1 MADAGWR
8 RFQFRRAPNG
18 SGVSRRAWSRAGVG
32 AVGLV
37 LCAGAVVAAT
47 QVQGASGADDAIP
60 TAYRRLTE
68 SEYRHSISDIFGPDI
83 RVQGRFEPDVRIGG
97 LLAGGTTVLSV
108 TPTGFQAYTL
118 LANSIS
124 HQVVAPER
132 RAKLPCAPKAADA
145 PDDACASRILSQ
157 VSLAAFRRPVD
168 ADGLKAR
175 VALASQMTK
184 AKKDFYAGLSY
195 SLTSI
200 LASPQFLFRTEV
212 AVPDGSGGY
221 TLDAY
226 SRASRLSYL
235 LWNSTPDAELLAK
248 AASGELATPAGLSGQ
263 VDRLMASPRVEAGLR
278 AFFGDLIAPDYY
290 GSVTK
295 DPEVY
300 PAWSVEVYDSAKEE
314 TLRTIL
320 DVSLNQNG
328 DLRDIL
334 TTQKTFVNRKLAA
347 AYDVPFSFAGDWA
360 PYEFPKGAERSGIL
374 TQLSVLAMFSH
385 PARSSPTERG
395 KAIADIFLCSPTPPP
410 PADVDFSLID
420 DVDNV
425 ALKTVRQRLFAHASA
440 PSCNSCH
447 SAIDPLGLSLENFDA
462 GGKHRTLDNGEPID
476 ATANLAGKSF
486 VGATGLGQVLREDPR
501 FPACMARK
509 VYAYGRGDDVYRTR
523 PAQVSAALEAF
534 KASGYRLPV
543 LLRSI
548 ATSPQ
553 FYSATRPVGAPPAD
567 PPKTVALNNSK

>member
-8 RFQFRRAPNG
+8 RFKVPGARFGAG
-18 SGVSRRAWSRAGVG
+18 ASRRVWSRAGVG
-32 AVGLV
+32 VVGAA

-47 QVQGASGADDAIP
+47 QVQGASTSDGAIP

-68 SEYRHSISDIFGPDI
+68 SEYRHSIADIFGPDI
-83 RVQGRFEPDVRIGG
+83 RVQGRFEPDVRVGG
-97 LLAGGTTVLSV
+97 LLASGTTVLSV
-108 TPTGFQAYTL
+108 TPAGFQAYTQM
-118 LANSIS
+118 ANRIS
-124 HQVVAPER
+124 EQVVAPER
-132 RAKLPCAPKAADA
+132 RAKLPCAPKTADA
-145 PDDACASRILSQ
+145 PDDACASRILSE
-157 VSLAAFRRPVD
+157 VSLAAFRRPVNPE
-168 ADGLKAR
+168 GLKAR
-175 VALASQMTK
+175 VALAAQMTK

-212 AVPDGSGGY
+212 AAPDGNGGY

-235 LWNSTPDAELLAK
+235 LWNSTPDAELLA
-248 AASGELATPAGLSGQ
+248 AAESGELSTPEGLNKQ
-263 VDRLMASPRVEAGLR
+263 VDRLMASPRLEVGLR
-278 AFFGDLIAPDYY
+278 AFFGDLIAPDYF

-314 TLRTIL
+314 TVRTIL
-320 DVSLNQNG
+320 DVALKQNG
-328 DLRDIL
+328 DFRDIL
-334 TTQKTFVNRKLAA
+334 TTKKTFVNRKLAA

-360 PYEFPKGAERSGIL
+360 PHEFPKDSDRSGIL

-395 KAIADIFLCSPTPPP
+395 KAIADIFLCTATPPP
-410 PADVDFSLID
+410 PADVDFSVID
-420 DVDNV
+420 DVSES
-425 ALKTVRQRLFAHASA
+425 LKTVRQRLFAHASA

-447 SAIDPLGLSLENFDA
+447 AAMDPLGLSLENFDA
-462 GGKHRTLDNGEPID
+462 AGKFRTLDNGEPID
-476 ATANLAGKSF
+476 ASAVLAGKSF

-509 VYAYGRGDDVYRTR
+509 VFAYGRGDNVYRTR
-523 PAQVSAALEAF
+523 PTLVRDALDAF
-534 KASGYRLPV
+534 KASGYRLPI
-543 LLRSI
+543 LIRGI

-553 FYSATRPVGAPPAD
+553 FYAATPPAGAPAAD
-567 PPKTVALNNSK
+567 KPQTVATNNRK